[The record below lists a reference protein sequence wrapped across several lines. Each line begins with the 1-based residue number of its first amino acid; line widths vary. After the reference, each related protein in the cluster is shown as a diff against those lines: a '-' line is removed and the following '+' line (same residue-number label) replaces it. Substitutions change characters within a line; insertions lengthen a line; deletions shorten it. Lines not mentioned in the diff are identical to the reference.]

1 MKWILC
7 VITIILNSIAATC
20 QVTDDTAYMSVA
32 KEQFR
37 IELNKKYNPKNISLS
52 DTVNIKYILP
62 IYYIPM
68 SYIDYI
74 GKNSV
79 FANMLNCE
87 PNPKN
92 QIFIVANKK
101 CVWTGY
107 YEKGLAEEMAKINNG
122 HPSLNFINSIDYNL
136 YECSYVQGIKNYKVE
151 EMAKIDSG
159 KPSLDFINS
168 IGCNLYECFYV
179 QGIENYKVFVNLLQE
194 HPDWKFFIID
204 GFEDIWAFDN
214 NHNLKH
220 IYQNNKELSIEAGQ
234 DFYENLIKKIG
245 IRGVRERVN
254 LKM

>member
-68 SYIDYI
+68 SYMDYI

-107 YEKGLAEEMAKINNG
+107 YEKGLAEEMAKINIG
-122 HPSLNFINSIDYNL
+122 H
-136 YECSYVQGIKNYKVE
+136 
-151 EMAKIDSG
+151 
-159 KPSLDFINS
+159 PSLDFINS
-168 IGCNLYECFYV
+168 IGCNLNECFYV

-204 GFEDIWAFDN
+204 GFEDIWAFDS

-220 IYQNNKELSIEAGQ
+220 IYQNKKELSIEDGQ
-234 DFYENLIKKIG
+234 DFYENLVKKIG

>member
-68 SYIDYI
+68 SYMDYI

-107 YEKGLAEEMAKINNG
+107 YEKGLAEEMAKIN
-122 HPSLNFINSIDYNL
+122 
-136 YECSYVQGIKNYKVE
+136 
-151 EMAKIDSG
+151 SG

>member
-68 SYIDYI
+68 SYMDYI

-107 YEKGLAEEMAKINNG
+107 YEKGRSEEMAKINIG
-122 HPSLNFINSIDYNL
+122 HPSF
-136 YECSYVQGIKNYKVE
+136 
-151 EMAKIDSG
+151 
-159 KPSLDFINS
+159 DFINS
-168 IGCNLYECFYV
+168 IGCNLIEYFYV
-179 QGIENYKVFVNLLQE
+179 NGIENYKSFVNLMQE
-194 HPDWKFFIID
+194 HPDWKFFVID

-220 IYQNNKELSIEAGQ
+220 ICQNNKELSIEDGQ
-234 DFYENLIKKIG
+234 DFYEKLVKKIG
-245 IRGVRERVN
+245 IEVVRERVN

>member
-68 SYIDYI
+68 SYMDYI

-107 YEKGLAEEMAKINNG
+107 YEKGRSEEMAKINIG
-122 HPSLNFINSIDYNL
+122 HPSF
-136 YECSYVQGIKNYKVE
+136 
-151 EMAKIDSG
+151 
-159 KPSLDFINS
+159 DFINS
-168 IGCNLYECFYV
+168 IGCNLIEYFYV
-179 QGIENYKVFVNLLQE
+179 NGIENYKSFVNLMQE
-194 HPDWKFFIID
+194 HPDWKFFVID

-214 NHNLKH
+214 NHNVYYILLMILLQNEIGLSFSSGLKNEVMMSLL
-220 IYQNNKELSIEAGQ
+220 IYAIS
-234 DFYENLIKKIG
+234 FP
-245 IRGVRERVN
+245 
-254 LKM
+254 